1 MSSWLKEKYGG
12 SGASGS
18 RGRPTSKS
26 SDGEAVISEW
36 ELILNRAGIACDE
49 VDSTRFIICPKH
61 RFKLTTLYKAK
72 DKCCHP
78 LHEENKKASKVK
90 KRVTDI
96 LKRPRRVN
104 KTMAA
109 TIYKNTGRVVAIG
122 SVFSAP
128 SSSSQEEQSSIFLP
142 EDEREKKNLDAL
154 NGAMSVISEGKFV
167 PLPSYIEVQWDEL
180 SVRIRTD
187 YTEKAEELVSLVLD
201 TIAPSQGENLWQAI
215 IQCHQTLNSS
225 NGMRPV
231 DVGVEAILLAYKEC
245 ENKSTKTQILS
256 LISDKFSQS
265 QIQELLPGISLRQIK
280 NARKHAQE
288 CGPGE
293 PVVKEQIFRCRL
305 DMEKVKDFVYFISRS
320 TFLQDVA
327 FGTKTLKLQSG
338 ESIPIPALVRT
349 MTATKIVHLYQEEC
363 KAENKIP
370 LKERTCFRLIE
381 VCSASKQK
389 SLQGLDNTSTA
400 VAEAFETLE
409 KLVTNLAG
417 NGAGLAWGHEIE
429 RALTAG
435 RQYLKGE
442 FKSHLGG
449 GECCADHCTVFAL
462 SDPKKAEFASPCD
475 HSHDMSCSDCQ
486 NIKNVLKDI
495 QKKLESKELELTEDQ
510 QERAKW
516 EFEHA
521 VSDIE
526 AWKSHLLRAFHQ
538 DQARQD
544 ALSQLDEKTIIV
556 RNDWAMKLPPMKFR
570 ETQSQWFAKRGL
582 SWHFSAVIHN
592 SGHPDCQAEGN
603 GEHVIHTYVAAFD
616 DCKQDWFSVA
626 CIIEEVLVTVK
637 ETHPTVSKAVL
648 RSDNAGCYHSTSLL
662 TTINSSSKRT
672 GVEVIRYDFS
682 DPQAGKDLCDRKIA
696 PCKQRLRNYV
706 AENND
711 VQTAEDVKKGL
722 ESPPGIAGTR
732 VAVCKIDKT
741 KMSKAVENNKIT
753 GITKYYDFSYSQDGI
768 RVWQAYGV
776 GEGMM
781 IEDFQSKQD
790 VSGLERI
797 GEWSH
802 EVTRPKQKK
811 GTTKSKACTSDL
823 TSTYSCLE
831 PSCIFTFSTLEDA
844 DEHMDIGCHV
854 MLPEN
859 ESVYDTGWALK
870 KQKPPVRI
878 SEEVKEY
885 LTRVFNE
892 GTRSKLKAKP
902 NDVAEDLKRKFA
914 RSDWLEVQTIKG
926 YFSRLAALQ
935 KGQEVSE
942 EDTAC
947 EDAAIEREEL
957 LQDLIEEAQEQID
970 LQHPLMYEK
979 INLCELF
986 VANKLDHALRK
997 FKLCTLKAMCDSFGV
1012 DIDGPATRKAP
1023 FITAVFDLVKFCQC
1037 QCK

>member
-1 MSSWLKEKYGG
+1 
-12 SGASGS
+12 
-18 RGRPTSKS
+18 
-26 SDGEAVISEW
+26 
-36 ELILNRAGIACDE
+36 
-49 VDSTRFIICPKH
+49 
-61 RFKLTTLYKAK
+61 
-72 DKCCHP
+72 
-78 LHEENKKASKVK
+78 
-90 KRVTDI
+90 
-96 LKRPRRVN
+96 
-104 KTMAA
+104 MAA
-109 TIYKNTGRVVAIG
+109 TIYKNTGRVVAIGSAICRKCRRLVTDTPATPAQHLGDVMQTIVPITPKSIPRQLRLHRPDSANYRVSFG

-142 EDEREKKNLDAL
+142 EGEREKKNLDAL

-280 NARKHAQE
+280 NVKKHAQE

-400 VAEAFETLE
+400 GAEAFETLE

-526 AWKSHLLRAFHQ
+526 A
-538 DQARQD
+538 
-544 ALSQLDEKTIIV
+544 
-556 RNDWAMKLPPMKFR
+556 
-570 ETQSQWFAKRGL
+570 
-582 SWHFSAVIHN
+582 
-592 SGHPDCQAEGN
+592 
-603 GEHVIHTYVAAFD
+603 
-616 DCKQDWFSVA
+616 
-626 CIIEEVLVTVK
+626 
-637 ETHPTVSKAVL
+637 
-648 RSDNAGCYHSTSLL
+648 
-662 TTINSSSKRT
+662 
-672 GVEVIRYDFS
+672 
-682 DPQAGKDLCDRKIA
+682 
-696 PCKQRLRNYV
+696 
-706 AENND
+706 
-711 VQTAEDVKKGL
+711 
-722 ESPPGIAGTR
+722 
-732 VAVCKIDKT
+732 
-741 KMSKAVENNKIT
+741 
-753 GITKYYDFSYSQDGI
+753 
-768 RVWQAYGV
+768 
-776 GEGMM
+776 
-781 IEDFQSKQD
+781 
-790 VSGLERI
+790 
-797 GEWSH
+797 
-802 EVTRPKQKK
+802 
-811 GTTKSKACTSDL
+811 
-823 TSTYSCLE
+823 
-831 PSCIFTFSTLEDA
+831 
-844 DEHMDIGCHV
+844 
-854 MLPEN
+854 
-859 ESVYDTGWALK
+859 
-870 KQKPPVRI
+870 
-878 SEEVKEY
+878 
-885 LTRVFNE
+885 
-892 GTRSKLKAKP
+892 
-902 NDVAEDLKRKFA
+902 
-914 RSDWLEVQTIKG
+914 
-926 YFSRLAALQ
+926 
-935 KGQEVSE
+935 
-942 EDTAC
+942 
-947 EDAAIEREEL
+947 
-957 LQDLIEEAQEQID
+957 
-970 LQHPLMYEK
+970 
-979 INLCELF
+979 
-986 VANKLDHALRK
+986 
-997 FKLCTLKAMCDSFGV
+997 
-1012 DIDGPATRKAP
+1012 
-1023 FITAVFDLVKFCQC
+1023 
-1037 QCK
+1037 

>member
-1 MSSWLKEKYGG
+1 
-12 SGASGS
+12 
-18 RGRPTSKS
+18 
-26 SDGEAVISEW
+26 
-36 ELILNRAGIACDE
+36 
-49 VDSTRFIICPKH
+49 
-61 RFKLTTLYKAK
+61 
-72 DKCCHP
+72 
-78 LHEENKKASKVK
+78 
-90 KRVTDI
+90 
-96 LKRPRRVN
+96 
-104 KTMAA
+104 
-109 TIYKNTGRVVAIG
+109 
-122 SVFSAP
+122 
-128 SSSSQEEQSSIFLP
+128 
-142 EDEREKKNLDAL
+142 
-154 NGAMSVISEGKFV
+154 
-167 PLPSYIEVQWDEL
+167 
-180 SVRIRTD
+180 
-187 YTEKAEELVSLVLD
+187 
-201 TIAPSQGENLWQAI
+201 
-215 IQCHQTLNSS
+215 
-225 NGMRPV
+225 
-231 DVGVEAILLAYKEC
+231 
-245 ENKSTKTQILS
+245 
-256 LISDKFSQS
+256 
-265 QIQELLPGISLRQIK
+265 
-280 NARKHAQE
+280 
-288 CGPGE
+288 
-293 PVVKEQIFRCRL
+293 
-305 DMEKVKDFVYFISRS
+305 
-320 TFLQDVA
+320 
-327 FGTKTLKLQSG
+327 
-338 ESIPIPALVRT
+338 
-349 MTATKIVHLYQEEC
+349 
-363 KAENKIP
+363 
-370 LKERTCFRLIE
+370 
-381 VCSASKQK
+381 
-389 SLQGLDNTSTA
+389 
-400 VAEAFETLE
+400 
-409 KLVTNLAG
+409 
-417 NGAGLAWGHEIE
+417 
-429 RALTAG
+429 
-435 RQYLKGE
+435 
-442 FKSHLGG
+442 
-449 GECCADHCTVFAL
+449 
-462 SDPKKAEFASPCD
+462 
-475 HSHDMSCSDCQ
+475 
-486 NIKNVLKDI
+486 
-495 QKKLESKELELTEDQ
+495 
-510 QERAKW
+510 
-516 EFEHA
+516 
-521 VSDIE
+521 
-526 AWKSHLLRAFHQ
+526 
-538 DQARQD
+538 
-544 ALSQLDEKTIIV
+544 
-556 RNDWAMKLPPMKFR
+556 MKLLPMKFR

-682 DPQAGKDLCDRKIA
+682 DPQAEKDLCDRKIA

-797 GEWSH
+797 G
-802 EVTRPKQKK
+802 
-811 GTTKSKACTSDL
+811 D
-823 TSTYSCLE
+823 
-831 PSCIFTFSTLEDA
+831 TLEDA

-859 ESVYDTGWALK
+859 ESVYDTVRRQWAATTTSIKGKSQKIGESHYHCDATTDEHACQGWALK

-892 GTRSKLKAKP
+892 DTRSKLKAKP